1 VGPIRARTRPP
12 IQQTEEDNFPKQL
25 DPELELETETE
36 LDLKPD
42 PGTGNQSMG

>member
-1 VGPIRARTRPP
+1 VGPIRTRTGPP

-36 LDLKPD
+36 LDLEPD
-42 PGTGNQSMG
+42 TGTGHQGMG